1 MQIQICAFT
10 KFAEGP
16 KLGAAA
22 ESPEGEDGL
31 QRDLDGLEDWAMIN
45 GMKFNKLKCWI
56 LHHGWRKTGH
66 KYKSEEEWLES
77 SPAER
82 DLGVL
87 AGSRLSRSQQC
98 ALAAERATRILGCI
112 KPSTTSRSKGR
123 IIPLCSALVWPHL
136 EYSVQF
142 LAPQFNKDVKVLE
155 CIQRRATKLVRGLE
169 YSVMC
174 G

>member
-98 ALAAERATRILGCI
+98 ALTAWRANHMLGCMRRRVA
-112 KPSTTSRSKGR
+112 SWT
-123 IIPLCSALVWPHL
+123 
-136 EYSVQF
+136 
-142 LAPQFNKDVKVLE
+142 KVEVVL
-155 CIQRRATKLVRGLE
+155 L
-169 YSVMC
+169 
-174 G
+174 